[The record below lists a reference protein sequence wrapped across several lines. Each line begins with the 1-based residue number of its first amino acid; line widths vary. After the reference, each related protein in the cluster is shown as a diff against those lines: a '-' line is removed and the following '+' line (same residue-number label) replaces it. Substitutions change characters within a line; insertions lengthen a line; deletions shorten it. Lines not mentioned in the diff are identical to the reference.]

1 MVAWGNL
8 QQFIQVLK
16 MRLKRFLI
24 AVCAA
29 LFCSF
34 QAVPAQAYPLQWL
47 DDAAK
52 DAADNLGDA
61 AKNIGDFLNCQVAII
76 KAPYCN
82 KPPEP
87 EPPPPPTP
95 GNCPIPY
102 IVSWSRVTG
111 DFDYSAPGSSV
122 TLIGPVS
129 QYSAADG
136 NSTVVGFRHAG
147 GVYNVISTTGAK
159 VEGVNITKANASQ
172 DCAADQPAPTPSPS
186 PSSSPG
192 DGSPTS
198 PGGNGG
204 GGSNPGEPG
213 KWGDP
218 SGGGG
223 GGNGSPSP
231 GASPSASPQQET
243 NPNKASK
250 FAKPNFVA
258 YAVFVFSKKFPF
270 DIFASVAAPPPGGLT
285 CPTYSFFEKPF
296 ELCIVKDMV
305 SILKFP
311 ALLGFLVWCIM
322 AI

>member
-1 MVAWGNL
+1 M
-8 QQFIQVLK
+8 K
-16 MRLKRFLI
+16 MRFKRFFI

-29 LFCSF
+29 FFCTMH
-34 QAVPAQAYPLQWL
+34 AVPAQAYPLQWL
-47 DDAAK
+47 DEAAK

-82 KPPEP
+82 QPPPPEP
-87 EPPPPPTP
+87 TPSVPSTLPLKPWFYHNTGRQPVNVCAAVATFDGANAGEVYGVGTATFDGSPVQYYSNQAAWGHGSGHVPTGGGVASGSCSGDTPNPDYTPPP
-95 GNCPIPY
+95 
-102 IVSWSRVTG
+102 S
-111 DFDYSAPGSSV
+111 
-122 TLIGPVS
+122 
-129 QYSAADG
+129 
-136 NSTVVGFRHAG
+136 
-147 GVYNVISTTGAK
+147 
-159 VEGVNITKANASQ
+159 
-172 DCAADQPAPTPSPS
+172 PSPS
-186 PSSSPG
+186 PSS
-192 DGSPTS
+192 PT
-198 PGGNGG
+198 GGGGATG

-223 GGNGSPSP
+223 GGGNASPSP
-231 GASPSASPQQET
+231 GASPGASPPQET

-258 YAVFVFSKKFPF
+258 YAVSVFSKKFPF
-270 DIFASVAAPPPGGLT
+270 DIFVSVAAPPPGGLT

-305 SILKFP
+305 AILKFP